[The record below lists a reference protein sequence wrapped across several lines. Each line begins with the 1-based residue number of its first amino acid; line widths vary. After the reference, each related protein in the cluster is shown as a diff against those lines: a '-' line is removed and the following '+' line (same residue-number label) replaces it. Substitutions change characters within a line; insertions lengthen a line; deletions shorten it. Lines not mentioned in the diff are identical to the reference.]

1 MEGLNSK
8 IKNFEET
15 KFKLLKLKPKSN
27 RSHYLRDQKY
37 NLPYKFEISSYSIKF
52 LSPRFKECT
61 NINHHYLHVWQEN
74 LVKYKL
80 FFI

>member
-27 RSHYLRDQKY
+27 RSHDVRDQKY
-37 NLPYKFEISSYSIKF
+37 NLPYKF
-52 LSPRFKECT
+52 
-61 NINHHYLHVWQEN
+61 HH
-74 LVKYKL
+74 
-80 FFI
+80 IA